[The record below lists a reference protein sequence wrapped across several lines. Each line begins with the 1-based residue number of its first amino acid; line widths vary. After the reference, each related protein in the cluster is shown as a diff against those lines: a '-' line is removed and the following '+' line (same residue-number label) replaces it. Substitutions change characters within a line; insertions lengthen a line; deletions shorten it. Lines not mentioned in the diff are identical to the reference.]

1 MRAIAYYAKYSEGLL
16 NAETGKETAT
26 NMIGEFLDEMKELIE
41 TRHIK
46 TDRGAVG
53 CVRELNEKWN
63 AIVAIF
69 EKRNGASPLIRN
81 GFRAFMEEQ
90 IPALKN
96 VPVKLPNTAPEE
108 IPEEETEKV

>member
-1 MRAIAYYAKYSEGLL
+1 MRAIAYYAKYSEALL
-16 NAETGKETAT
+16 NAETLDESAKK
-26 NMIGEFLDEMKELIE
+26 MIGEFLDEMKELIE

-46 TDRGAVG
+46 TDHGVLG

-63 AIVAIF
+63 AVVAIF
-69 EKRNGASPLIRN
+69 EKRNGSSPLVRN

-96 VPVKLPNTAPEE
+96 VPQKFPAKTPETVPEE
-108 IPEEETEKV
+108 DPEA

>member
-1 MRAIAYYAKYSEGLL
+1 MRAIAYYAKYSEALL
-16 NAETGKETAT
+16 NAETLDESAKK
-26 NMIGEFLDEMKELIE
+26 MIGEFLDEMKELIE

-46 TDRGAVG
+46 TDHGVLG

-63 AIVAIF
+63 AVVAIF
-69 EKRNGASPLIRN
+69 EKRNGSSPLVRN

-96 VPVKLPNTAPEE
+96 VPQKFPAKAPETV
-108 IPEEETEKV
+108 PEEDPEA